1 MSLKLFR
8 NIKQTGILLISI
20 AVFFESCVTLCL
32 IQVITILLFK
42 RNTKWRQNC
51 MDFTK
56 KYFLIM
62 LTAIL
67 SVVSPSKVRITTCNN
82 TMGKKAFKMDHQKG
96 RISSTLCPDSVVICN
111 HQIYTD
117 WVYLW
122 WIAYTSDLAGR
133 VHIMLKKS
141 LQSIPLLGF
150 GMTNF
155 NFLFMNRKWAY
166 DRVNLINTLNE
177 LDANARGFGPLSGD
191 SSVTTDKDG
200 VITWN
205 SGVHPSVREKE
216 TNNDCWSYIF
226 LLFPEGTNLT
236 ADTRSKSLRYANK
249 INKQPFKHLLLPHVT
264 GLKFT
269 LETLEPSL
277 DVVYDVTIGYSGVQ
291 SSSYAASYY
300 SLKQMFLEGKFPRI
314 VDIYIRS
321 FKLKDIPLKDEE
333 AFTEWLYDI
342 WKDKDELLEEYYIS
356 GSFKQDS
363 NDISTVVDKFNVST
377 SEYLIVAIIPCITL
391 LYILKLFT
399 NY

>member
-1 MSLKLFR
+1 MILFR
-8 NIKQTGILLISI
+8 KD
-20 AVFFESCVTLCL
+20 
-32 IQVITILLFK
+32 
-42 RNTKWRQNC
+42 TKWHQKC

-67 SVVSPSKVRITTCNN
+67 SIAAPSKVRITTCNG
-82 TMGKKAFKMDHQKG
+82 TMGEKAFTMDHQKG
-96 RISSTLCPDSVVICN
+96 RISSILCPNSIVICN

-117 WVYLW
+117 WIYLW

-155 NFLFMNRKWAY
+155 NFLFMNRKWAH
-166 DRVNLINTLNE
+166 DRVNLLNTLNE
-177 LDANARGFGPLSGD
+177 LDANARGLGPLSGN
-191 SSVTTDKDG
+191 SSVKTDDDG
-200 VITWN
+200 VITW
-205 SGVHPSVREKE
+205 SSEVHPSMKEKE
-216 TNNDCWSYIF
+216 TNTECWSYNF

-236 ADTRSKSLRYANK
+236 ANTRSKSLKYANK
-249 INKQPFKHLLLPHVT
+249 INKQPFRHLLLPHVT
-264 GLKFT
+264 GLRFT
-269 LETLEPSL
+269 LETLESSL

-300 SLKQMFLEGKFPRI
+300 SLKQMFLEGKYPQI

-333 AFTEWLYDI
+333 VFTKWLYNV
-342 WKDKDELLEEYYIS
+342 WKEKDELLEEYYVS
-356 GSFKQDS
+356 GSFKQAS
-363 NDISTVVDKFNVST
+363 NDISTVIDNFSL
-377 SEYLIVAIIPCITL
+377 SPFEYLLVAFTPFITF
-391 LYILKLFT
+391 LYILKLFAI
-399 NY
+399 Y